1 MEPELRQERPAPRR
15 QWHPSRVLEGLPP
28 HITWALVPTCFQGFT
43 KGISRSPLCSPVFSL
58 FFALPLTTGL
68 HVPVT
73 RVMGFGAR
81 ATLKAVGSTLPPT
94 WGKDP
99 DHSGFSPTSRKQID
113 QRDDLQGDGRDRN
126 LTRTNERDARV
137 HCGIPIPVCQGSC
150 WRSSSWVLRGQ
161 GCDIYERPCSGP
173 HQSTPTATTP
183 MTLTR
188 PQQVVFFSRFR
199 LLSTR
204 LRGVPG
210 PGSPHFNQAPLVE
223 PRLVLQICLIPG
235 STGL

>member
-1 MEPELRQERPAPRR
+1 
-15 QWHPSRVLEGLPP
+15 
-28 HITWALVPTCFQGFT
+28 
-43 KGISRSPLCSPVFSL
+43 
-58 FFALPLTTGL
+58 
-68 HVPVT
+68 
-73 RVMGFGAR
+73 MGFGAR
-81 ATLKAVGSTLPPT
+81 AILKAVGSTLPPT

-99 DHSGFSPTSRKQID
+99 DRSGFSPTSRKQID

-150 WRSSSWVLRGQ
+150 WGSSSWVLRGQ

-188 PQQVVFFSRFR
+188 PQQVVFFAFPPAFNPAQGRPWARIPTFQSSALGRTPLGIANMFD
-199 LLSTR
+199 
-204 LRGVPG
+204 PG
-210 PGSPHFNQAPLVE
+210 FNRSLT
-223 PRLVLQICLIPG
+223 PRCPFY
-235 STGL
+235 